1 MIKCKFSSSW
11 RQIFEKI
18 RRVKFLR
25 IVISYD
31 CVVIEGYRTRTWLL
45 LFAFSP
51 PLLFRF
57 SYLFFPPLT
66 GHLVGF
72 ILVGNGL
79 GKTFRILGLNERKGR
94 WVVEQDF
101 HGNFRGNVTWF
112 FAFFSG
118 VLDWIV
124 LILVWF
130 ERSFPSAQVRGQSY
144 PWILKLMTSQVVE
157 RTRIRTGGYWRLRGE
172 CVKINYI
179 LEQNLLKFQWL
190 LMIFVLLNFYLFWSS
205 WAFSVKCA

>member
-11 RQIFEKI
+11 RQIFENI
-18 RRVKFLR
+18 RRVKFLS
-25 IVISYD
+25 IEISHD

-45 LFAFSP
+45 LFAFFP
-51 PLLFRF
+51 PLFFRF
-57 SYLFFPPLT
+57 SYLIFSPLA

-72 ILVGNGL
+72 ILVGKVL
-79 GKTFRILGLNERKGR
+79 GKTFRILGLNERKVR

-101 HGNFRGNVTWF
+101 HGNFQWNVTWF

-130 ERSFPSAQVRGQSY
+130 ERSFPSAQVSGQSY
-144 PWILKLMTSQVVE
+144 PWLLKLMTSQAVE
-157 RTRIRTGGYWRLRGE
+157 RTRIRTGGYWRLR
-172 CVKINYI
+172 CKYVKINYI

-190 LMIFVLLNFYLFWSS
+190 LMISILLNFYWFGRLELL
-205 WAFSVKCA
+205 V

>member
-11 RQIFEKI
+11 RQIFENI

-25 IVISYD
+25 IEISYD
-31 CVVIEGYRTRTWLL
+31 CVVIEGYRTSTWLL

-51 PLLFRF
+51 PLFFRF
-57 SYLFFPPLT
+57 SYLIFSPLA

-72 ILVGNGL
+72 ILVGKVL
-79 GKTFRILGLNERKGR
+79 GKTFRILGLNERKDR

-118 VLDWIV
+118 VRDWIV

-130 ERSFPSAQVRGQSY
+130 ERSFPSAQVSGQSY
-144 PWILKLMTSQVVE
+144 PWLLKLMTSQVVE
-157 RTRIRTGGYWRLRGE
+157 RKRFCPGGYSRLKGE

-179 LEQNLLKFQWL
+179 IEQNLLKFHWL
-190 LMIFVLLNFYLFWSS
+190 LMISILLNFYWFGRLELL
-205 WAFSVKCA
+205 V

>member
-31 CVVIEGYRTRTWLL
+31 CVVIEGYRTRTGLL

-72 ILVGNGL
+72 ILVGNVL

-112 FAFFSG
+112 FAF
-118 VLDWIV
+118 
-124 LILVWF
+124 
-130 ERSFPSAQVRGQSY
+130 
-144 PWILKLMTSQVVE
+144 
-157 RTRIRTGGYWRLRGE
+157 
-172 CVKINYI
+172 
-179 LEQNLLKFQWL
+179 NLLVSLTELCSFWYGLKDLFLLHKLADKFIL
-190 LMIFVLLNFYLFWSS
+190 DF
-205 WAFSVKCA
+205 

>member
-11 RQIFEKI
+11 RQIFENI

-25 IVISYD
+25 IEISYD
-31 CVVIEGYRTRTWLL
+31 CVVIEGYRTSTWLL

-51 PLLFRF
+51 PLFFRF
-57 SYLFFPPLT
+57 SYLIFSPLA

-72 ILVGNGL
+72 ILVGKVL
-79 GKTFRILGLNERKGR
+79 GKTFRILGLNERKVR

-101 HGNFRGNVTWF
+101 HGNFQWNVTWF

-130 ERSFPSAQVRGQSY
+130 ERSFPSAQVSGQSY
-144 PWILKLMTSQVVE
+144 PWLLKLMTSQVVE
-157 RTRIRTGGYWRLRGE
+157 RKRFCTGGYSRLRGE

-179 LEQNLLKFQWL
+179 IEQNLLKFHWL
-190 LMIFVLLNFYLFWSS
+190 LMISILLNFYWFGRLELL
-205 WAFSVKCA
+205 V

>member
-11 RQIFEKI
+11 RQIFENI

-25 IVISYD
+25 IEISYD
-31 CVVIEGYRTRTWLL
+31 CVVIEGYWTRTWLL

-51 PLLFRF
+51 PLFFRF
-57 SYLFFPPLT
+57 SYLIFSPLA

-72 ILVGNGL
+72 ILVGKVL
-79 GKTFRILGLNERKGR
+79 GRTFRILGLNERKGR
-94 WVVEQDF
+94 WIVEHDF
-101 HGNFRGNVTWF
+101 HGNFRGNVPWF

-118 VLDWIV
+118 VLDSIV

-130 ERSFPSAQVRGQSY
+130 ERSFPSAQVSGQSY
-144 PWILKLMTSQVVE
+144 PWLLKLMTSQAVE

-179 LEQNLLKFQWL
+179 LEQNLSKFQWL
-190 LMIFVLLNFYLFWSS
+190 LIICILLNFYWFGCLELL
-205 WAFSVKCA
+205 V

>member
-11 RQIFEKI
+11 RQIFENI

-25 IVISYD
+25 IEISYD
-31 CVVIEGYRTRTWLL
+31 CVVIEGYRTSTWLL

-51 PLLFRF
+51 PLFFRF
-57 SYLFFPPLT
+57 SYLIFSPLA

-72 ILVGNGL
+72 ILVGKVL
-79 GKTFRILGLNERKGR
+79 GKTFRILALNERKFR

-101 HGNFRGNVTWF
+101 HANFQWNVTWF

-130 ERSFPSAQVRGQSY
+130 ERSFPSAQVSGQSY
-144 PWILKLMTSQVVE
+144 PWLLKLMTSQAVE
-157 RTRIRTGGYWRLRGE
+157 RTRIRTGGYWRLR
-172 CVKINYI
+172 CKYVKINYI

-190 LMIFVLLNFYLFWSS
+190 LMISILLNFYWFGRLELL
-205 WAFSVKCA
+205 V

>member
-11 RQIFEKI
+11 RQIFENI

-25 IVISYD
+25 IEISYD

-45 LFAFSP
+45 LFAFFP
-51 PLLFRF
+51 PLFFRF
-57 SYLFFPPLT
+57 SYLIFSPLA

-72 ILVGNGL
+72 ILVGKVL
-79 GKTFRILGLNERKGR
+79 GILGLNERKDR

-101 HGNFRGNVTWF
+101 QGNFRGTVTWF

-118 VLDWIV
+118 VRDWIV

-130 ERSFPSAQVRGQSY
+130 ERSFPSAQVSGQSY
-144 PWILKLMTSQVVE
+144 PWFLKLMTSQAVE
-157 RTRIRTGGYWRLRGE
+157 RTRFCTGGYSRLRRE
-172 CVKINYI
+172 CVKINGI
-179 LEQNLLKFQWL
+179 LEQNLLKFHWL
-190 LMIFVLLNFYLFWSS
+190 LMISILLNFYWFGRLELL
-205 WAFSVKCA
+205 V

>member
-11 RQIFEKI
+11 RQIFENI

-25 IVISYD
+25 IEISYD

-51 PLLFRF
+51 PLFFRF
-57 SYLFFPPLT
+57 SSLIFSLLSGY
-66 GHLVGF
+66 LVGF
-72 ILVGNGL
+72 ILVGKVL
-79 GKTFRILGLNERKGR
+79 GKTFRILGLNERKVR

-101 HGNFRGNVTWF
+101 HGNFQWNVTWF

-130 ERSFPSAQVRGQSY
+130 ERSFPSAQVSGQSY
-144 PWILKLMTSQVVE
+144 PWLLKLMTSQAVE
-157 RTRIRTGGYWRLRGE
+157 RTRIHTGGYWPLRGE

-179 LEQNLLKFQWL
+179 LEQNLPKFQW
-190 LMIFVLLNFYLFWSS
+190 
-205 WAFSVKCA
+205 

>member
-45 LFAFSP
+45 LFAFFP
-51 PLLFRF
+51 PLFFRF
-57 SYLFFPPLT
+57 SYLFSPPLT

-72 ILVGNGL
+72 ILVGNVL

-112 FAFFSG
+112 FFSS

-124 LILVWF
+124 FILVWF

-157 RTRIRTGGYWRLRGE
+157 RTRIRKGGYWRLMGE

-179 LEQNLLKFQWL
+179 LEQNLLKF
-190 LMIFVLLNFYLFWSS
+190 
-205 WAFSVKCA
+205 

>member
-11 RQIFEKI
+11 RQIFENI

-25 IVISYD
+25 IEISYD
-31 CVVIEGYRTRTWLL
+31 CVVIEGYRTSTWLL

-51 PLLFRF
+51 PLFFRF
-57 SYLFFPPLT
+57 SYLIFSPLA

-72 ILVGNGL
+72 ILVGKVL
-79 GKTFRILGLNERKGR
+79 GKTFRILGLNERKDR

-101 HGNFRGNVTWF
+101 HGNFRGNVTWL

-118 VLDWIV
+118 VRYWIV

-130 ERSFPSAQVRGQSY
+130 ERSFPFAQVSGQSY
-144 PWILKLMTSQVVE
+144 PWLLKLMTSQAVE
-157 RTRIRTGGYWRLRGE
+157 RTRIRTGGYWPLRGE

-179 LEQNLLKFQWL
+179 LEQNLPKFQWL
-190 LMIFVLLNFYLFWSS
+190 LMICILLNFYWFGRLELLE
-205 WAFSVKCA
+205 